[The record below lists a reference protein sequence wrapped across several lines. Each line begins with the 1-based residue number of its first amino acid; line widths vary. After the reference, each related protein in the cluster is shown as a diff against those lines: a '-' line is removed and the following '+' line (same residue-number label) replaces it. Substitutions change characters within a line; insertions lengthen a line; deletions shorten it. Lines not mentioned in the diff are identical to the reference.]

1 MPAILHPR
9 SGLSLHSSRDHL
21 SRDPGLGLEVQC
33 PLGTQKQSRVM
44 WGSCPDC
51 SMIRRQRMV
60 LCLFAWRGG
69 SQLLLLVGCT
79 DNHPAQRQREGPG
92 FRRHTHRRLR
102 GATRHLHG
110 VPTIPVKRAASH
122 AVVKCRVI
130 VGCTNDIE
138 LDLLSGSK
146 GPLVIIVK
154 LIDGAKRDW

>member
-60 LCLFAWRGG
+60 LCLFAWRGVVNSYFLLG
-69 SQLLLLVGCT
+69 APTTTPRSGNVRVQGFAATPTAGFVARPVTCMASQ
-79 DNHPAQRQREGPG
+79 
-92 FRRHTHRRLR
+92 
-102 GATRHLHG
+102 
-110 VPTIPVKRAASH
+110 
-122 AVVKCRVI
+122 
-130 VGCTNDIE
+130 
-138 LDLLSGSK
+138 
-146 GPLVIIVK
+146 
-154 LIDGAKRDW
+154 

>member
-1 MPAILHPR
+1 MPIRNSETVESHVGFLPR
-9 SGLSLHSSRDHL
+9 LLD
-21 SRDPGLGLEVQC
+21 DPTPTHGPMFVRL
-33 PLGTQKQSRVM
+33 
-44 WGSCPDC
+44 
-51 SMIRRQRMV
+51 
-60 LCLFAWRGG
+60 AGG

-154 LIDGAKRDW
+154 LIDGAKRDWASARHCNASG